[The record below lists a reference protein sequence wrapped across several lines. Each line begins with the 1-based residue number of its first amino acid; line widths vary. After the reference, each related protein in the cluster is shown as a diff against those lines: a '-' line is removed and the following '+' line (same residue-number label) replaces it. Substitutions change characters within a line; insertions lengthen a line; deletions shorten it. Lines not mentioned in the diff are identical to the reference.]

1 MIYAYIAVALVVG
14 LLIGFATLAVVWLAK
29 SVGKSIRSRTLELV
43 SSYDDIL
50 EERSRE
56 LAMLEEQKREIQ
68 RQPVSQNPRTEREE
82 ESSSGEGSAAARVAL
97 LGAVEHITSAQYRD
111 DGAARLYSKIRTGF
125 RFSPRQAL
133 ERIPGRGGAVQE
145 GPASR
150 LLKELSFETVF
161 ALSTLPAQEQHRLL
175 RETLSAEQVALVEEY
190 AAQCGGRFGS
200 LGFYDF
206 LRDRAASE
214 PHPPVLRIPPLTECN
229 GLPPQVQVM
238 EDPSICEG
246 FLLEADNCV
255 FDYCIKTRE
264 IG

>member
-43 SSYDDIL
+43 SAYDDIL

-56 LAMLEEQKREIQ
+56 LARIEDRQ
-68 RQPVSQNPRTEREE
+68 RAVQQPVPRKAKEE
-82 ESSSGEGSAAARVAL
+82 TPPQSPSGEGTAARIAL
-97 LGAVEHITSAQYRD
+97 LEAVEQISSVQYRD
-111 DGAARLYSKIRTGF
+111 DGAARLYGKIRTGF

-133 ERIPGRGGAVQE
+133 ERLPRRGKAE
-145 GPASR
+145 DGPATR

-161 ALSTLPAQEQHRLL
+161 ALSTLPAEEQRRLL
-175 RETLSAEQVALVEEY
+175 QETLTREQKTLLEEY
-190 AAQCGGRFGS
+190 AAQSGSRFGS

-206 LRDRAASE
+206 LRARASAE
-214 PHPPVLRIPPLTECN
+214 PQPPVLRVPPMTEYE
-229 GLPPQVQVM
+229 GLPAQVQVV
-238 EDPSICEG
+238 EDPAICEG
-246 FLLEADNCV
+246 FLLEAENCV

>member
-43 SSYDDIL
+43 SAYDDIL

-56 LAMLEEQKREIQ
+56 LAMLEDRQRAAQQQPAPQK
-68 RQPVSQNPRTEREE
+68 PRTEKEAQP
-82 ESSSGEGSAAARVAL
+82 SSGEGTAARIAL
-97 LGAVEHITSAQYRD
+97 LGAVEQISSVQYRD
-111 DGAARLYSKIRTGF
+111 DGAARLYGKIRTGF

-133 ERIPGRGGAVQE
+133 ERLSHGGAAVQE

-161 ALSTLPAQEQHRLL
+161 SLSTLPAEEQCRLL
-175 RETLSAEQVALVEEY
+175 RETLTREQYALVEEY
-190 AAQCGGRFGS
+190 TARNGGRFGS
-200 LGFYDF
+200 LEFYDF
-206 LRDRAASE
+206 LREKAGAE
-214 PHPPVLRIPPLTECN
+214 PHPPVLRVPPMTKYE
-229 GLPPQVQVM
+229 GLPSQVRVV
-238 EDPSICEG
+238 EDPAICEG